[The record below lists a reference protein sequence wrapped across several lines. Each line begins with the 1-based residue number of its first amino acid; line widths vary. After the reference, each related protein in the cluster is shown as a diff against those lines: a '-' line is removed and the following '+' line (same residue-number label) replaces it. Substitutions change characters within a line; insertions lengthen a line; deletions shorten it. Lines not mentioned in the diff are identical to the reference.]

1 MTILAIYALIES
13 KQKCEIGI
21 FNRIAS
27 GAKFAVH
34 CIGIWG
40 AVHKI
45 FLRGAITFEWLY
57 FGLKPFAIELFFLDN
72 TILFLAQKNLQ
83 VRLLIYLV
91 VLPKNFA
98 F

>member
-1 MTILAIYALIES
+1 M
-13 KQKCEIGI
+13 
-21 FNRIAS
+21 
-27 GAKFAVH
+27 
-34 CIGIWG
+34 

-45 FLRGAITFEWLY
+45 FLCGAITFEWLY

-72 TILFLAQKNLQ
+72 TLLFLAQKNLQ
-83 VRLLIYLV
+83 VRLLIYFV